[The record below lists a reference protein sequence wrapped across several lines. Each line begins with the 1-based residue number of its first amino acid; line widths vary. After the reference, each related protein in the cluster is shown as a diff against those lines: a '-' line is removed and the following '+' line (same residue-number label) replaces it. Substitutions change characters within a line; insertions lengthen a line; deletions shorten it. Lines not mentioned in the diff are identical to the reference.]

1 MSNKLYRMEEVGKL
15 VKDNFPA
22 DSVNSAYI
30 HSETLY
36 RKCEDGQE
44 FTNKLYPILLD
55 TIQKYVETANELYDS
70 GNYGSKARKDIRRR
84 LEEIIYELE
93 LLVTTIMEHH
103 LCSKT
108 SIRTT
113 VDDDIENGYGYEKQI
128 ILDKRVVDAKPDDHT
143 LQILNEFW
151 CDVVKDPS
159 LGDIKTYNGIKIEEG
174 ENK

>member
-55 TIQKYVETANELYDS
+55 TIQKYVETANKMYDEQNWEISHKHRDELD
-70 GNYGSKARKDIRRR
+70 N
-84 LEEIIYELE
+84 IIYELE
-93 LLVTTIMEHH
+93 LLVTTIMHNH
-103 LCSKT
+103 ICKT
-108 SIRTT
+108 KEIRDR
-113 VDDDIENGYGYEKQI
+113 VDEAIYNGYGYEKQI
-128 ILDKRVVDAKPDDHT
+128 ILDKKIVLANN
-143 LQILNEFW
+143 ISMGGEENE
-151 CDVVKDPS
+151 
-159 LGDIKTYNGIKIEEG
+159 
-174 ENK
+174 